1 MVMGPLS
8 LPARGGSILPVL
20 EPRWTIPMHRMLI
33 IPFLTLFALTACA
46 EDPDQAAIDAL
57 VKRSLENMVFIEGGS
72 FMMGDVGGP
81 FVDRYGKPGNA
92 RRWTA
97 SDDDDFVHKVTLDG
111 FYMSRYE
118 VTYQEFDLYTKAKG
132 LSKIKEKYLGEV
144 FRAPELSV
152 SGSTWY
158 QASGFCK
165 WLGEVTGLP
174 FDLPTEAQWEYA
186 ARARGKRVLW
196 ATNDNTFRWGENIGG
211 GQEGYYP
218 YPPGSWPPNPLGLYD
233 MQGNVSE
240 WVKDWYSWYDW
251 DGQAPD
257 TEFIN
262 PAGPP
267 KGVGKVWRG
276 GAIVSPWRIPTVI
289 RGKRKPD
296 MGGDYQGIRCVI
308 NTDQPLPVQPR
319 PVTGQPDPVGRVDP
333 DAPR

>member
-1 MVMGPLS
+1 
-8 LPARGGSILPVL
+8 
-20 EPRWTIPMHRMLI
+20 MHRMLP
-33 IPFLTLFALTACA
+33 IPFLALFALTACA
-46 EDPDQAAIDAL
+46 ADGGRAAIDAL
-57 VKRSLENMVFIEGGS
+57 VERSLGNMVFIEGGS

-97 SDDDDFVHKVTLDG
+97 DDDDDFVHKVTLDG

-118 VTYQEFDLYTKAKG
+118 VTYGEFDIYAAAKG
-132 LSKIKEKYLGEV
+132 VETIRGKY
-144 FRAPELSV
+144 RNRPSAAPGIAAS
-152 SGSTWY
+152 STTWH
-158 QASGFCK
+158 QASGYCQ

-186 ARARGKRVLW
+186 ARARGERVLW

-240 WVKDWYSWYDW
+240 WVKDWYKKYYYAES
-251 DGQAPD
+251 P
-257 TEFIN
+257 ERN
-262 PAGPP
+262 PQGPP
-267 KGVGKVWRG
+267 KRVLKVWRG
-276 GAIVSPWRIPTVI
+276 ASIVSPWRGPVVR

-296 MGGDYQGIRCVI
+296 MGGGYQGIRCVI
-308 NTDQPLPVQPR
+308 NTDRPLPVKPR
-319 PVTGQPDPVGRVDP
+319 PVTDRPDPVGRVDP